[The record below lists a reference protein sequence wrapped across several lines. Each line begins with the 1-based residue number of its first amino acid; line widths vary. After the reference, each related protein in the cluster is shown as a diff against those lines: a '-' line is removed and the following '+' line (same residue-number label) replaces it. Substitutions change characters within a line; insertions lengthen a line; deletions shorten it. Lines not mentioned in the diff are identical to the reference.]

1 MSMNFELLVNTIQ
14 QTHHTFQQ
22 SALKSVNK
30 HLTIRNWLVGFY
42 IVEFEQKGDDRAA
55 YGEKLLSELAKSIK
69 IKGLSQTNLKLNR
82 QFYQTYPQIRQT
94 LNDQL
99 KQLGLQGA
107 PIGQLSNDQLQSNEN
122 QKLIISKLA
131 DSIFKVDNT
140 SDLQV
145 PPDRIIDRLSFTHLV
160 QLFPIENALKRTFY
174 EIECIK
180 GNWSITEL
188 RRQINSLYFER
199 SGLSS
204 NPEKLSRLVQEKSVG
219 MVPTDIIKSPF
230 TFEFLG
236 LKSKDV
242 VYESDLEQAL
252 IDHLE
257 EFLLELGYG
266 FCFEAK
272 QKRITIGDKYY
283 FIDLVFYHR
292 VLKCHVLI
300 DLKMK
305 EVEHEHI
312 GQLKTYIN
320 YYKRNIMQPDDNPP
334 VALLLVTEN
343 NEALVEYAVADSDKD
358 LFVSKYMLDLP
369 STRQLMEFIR
379 MELVSFNGA

>member
-1 MSMNFELLVNTIQ
+1 MNFDLLVNTIQ

-22 SALKSVNK
+22 SAFKSVNR

-42 IVEFEQKGDDRAA
+42 IVEFEQKGEDRAA
-55 YGEKLLSELAKSIK
+55 YGEKLLSELANSIK

-82 QFYQTYPQIRQT
+82 QFYQTYPQIRHA
-94 LNDQL
+94 LNDEF
-99 KQLGLQGA
+99 KQLYFQSEQ
-107 PIGQLSNDQLQSNEN
+107 IGQWLNDELQQIESQQHTGLSIWNAHFTPDLY
-122 QKLIISKLA
+122 
-131 DSIFKVDNT
+131 SI
-140 SDLQV
+140 LQV
-145 PPDRIIDRLSFTHLV
+145 PPERIIERLSFTHLV
-160 QLFPIENALKRTFY
+160 QLLPIEDPLKRTFY

-188 RRQINSLYFER
+188 RRQIHSLYFER
-199 SGLSS
+199 SGLSR
-204 NPEKLSRLVQEKSVG
+204 NPEKLSRLVQEKSMG

-257 EFLLELGYG
+257 EFLLELGFG

-300 DLKMK
+300 DLKMN
-305 EVEHEHI
+305 EVQHEHI

-320 YYKRNIMQPDDNPP
+320 YYKRNIMLPGDNPP

-343 NEALVEYAVADSDKD
+343 NEALVEYAVADSDMD

-369 STRQLMEFIR
+369 STKQLKEFIR
-379 MELVSFNGA
+379 TELSK

>member
-1 MSMNFELLVNTIQ
+1 MNFELLVNTIQ
-14 QTHHTFQQ
+14 QTHQSLQQ
-22 SALKSVNK
+22 SALRSVNK
-30 HLTIRNWLVGFY
+30 HLTIRNWLVGFF
-42 IVEFEQKGDDRAA
+42 IVEFEQKGEDRAV
-55 YGEKLLSELAKSIK
+55 YGEKLLPELAKSIN

-82 QFYQTYPQIRQT
+82 QFYQIYPQIRQT

-99 KQLGLQGA
+99 KEIGFIFE
-107 PIGQLSNDQLQSNEN
+107 PIGQLLNDELQSNEIQRFAN
-122 QKLIISKLA
+122 LQVA
-131 DSIFKVDNT
+131 NT
-140 SDLQV
+140 PLKPGESAMLQV

-160 QLFPIENALKRTFY
+160 QLFPIEDPLKRTFY

-180 GNWSITEL
+180 GNWSISEL
-188 RRQINSLYFER
+188 RRQIHSLYFER
-199 SGLSS
+199 SGMSR

-236 LKSKDV
+236 LKARDV

-252 IDHLE
+252 INHLE
-257 EFLLELGYG
+257 EFLLELGFG

-300 DLKMK
+300 DLKMN
-305 EVEHEHI
+305 EVQHEHI

-320 YYKRNIMQPDDNPP
+320 YYKKNIMLPGDNPP

-343 NEALVEYAVADSDKD
+343 NEALVEYAVADSDMD

-369 STRQLMEFIR
+369 STKQLKEFIR
-379 MELVSFNGA
+379 TELSK

>member
-1 MSMNFELLVNTIQ
+1 MNFDLLVNTIQ
-14 QTHHTFQQ
+14 QTHQTFQQ
-22 SALKSVNK
+22 SAFKSVNK

-42 IVEFEQKGDDRAA
+42 IVEFEQKGEDRAV
-55 YGEKLLSELAKSIK
+55 YGEKLLSELANSIK

-94 LNDQL
+94 LSDELSKMDFSLNL
-99 KQLGLQGA
+99 
-107 PIGQLSNDQLQSNEN
+107 IGQTPSDEFQSVDIQLNTTAKTQSSLV
-122 QKLIISKLA
+122 KDI
-131 DSIFKVDNT
+131 NT

-145 PPDRIIDRLSFTHLV
+145 PPGKLINFLSFSHFTL
-160 QLFPIENALKRTFY
+160 LLPIEDPLKRTFY
-174 EIECIK
+174 EMECIK
-180 GNWSITEL
+180 GNWSFTEL

-204 NPEKLSRLVQEKSVG
+204 NPEKLSRLVQEKSMG

-257 EFLLELGYG
+257 EFLLELGFG
-266 FCFEAK
+266 FCFESK

-300 DLKMK
+300 DLKMN
-305 EVEHEHI
+305 EVHHEHI
-312 GQLKTYIN
+312 GQLKLYIN
-320 YYKRNIMQPDDNPP
+320 YFKKNMMLPDDNPP

-343 NEALVEYAVADSDKD
+343 NEALVEYAVADSDMD
-358 LFVSKYMLDLP
+358 LFVSKYKLDLP
-369 STRQLMEFIR
+369 STKQLKEFIKT
-379 MELVSFNGA
+379 ELSK